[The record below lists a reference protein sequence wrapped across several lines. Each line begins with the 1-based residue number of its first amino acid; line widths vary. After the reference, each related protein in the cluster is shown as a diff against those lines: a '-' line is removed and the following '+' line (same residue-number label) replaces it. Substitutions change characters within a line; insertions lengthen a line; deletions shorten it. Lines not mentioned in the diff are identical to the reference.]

1 MLFGTGFL
9 LCFFRVFLTEYTALG
24 FLILFLGMC
33 VYVICSI
40 SRRITIIFSIL
51 GAAAAGFWV
60 IALNGYQTLFDTV
73 MAVVLHMSGAAGA
86 VPVFARE
93 VSVLASLVLTVI
105 AFLCTSR
112 DYGSAFQGS
121 MLFTFLYIAWT
132 LQMPFLLACLVPS
145 VIASILMLGSG
156 GAYSVRLRSLLPLAV
171 LLSVVSFLLIPKS
184 GFTIEPLKE
193 AAETIRQRVLD
204 YFFYSEPRNVF
215 SLASEGYYPS
225 GSGQLGG
232 PASPSDHLVMVVKAP
247 GKVYLR
253 GAAKDEYTGKTWMS
267 TVSERRYLW
276 ISPRWLSVRSHVYC
290 IV

>member
-171 LLSVVSFLLIPKS
+171 LLSVVSL
-184 GFTIEPLKE
+184 
-193 AAETIRQRVLD
+193 
-204 YFFYSEPRNVF
+204 
-215 SLASEGYYPS
+215 
-225 GSGQLGG
+225 
-232 PASPSDHLVMVVKAP
+232 
-247 GKVYLR
+247 
-253 GAAKDEYTGKTWMS
+253 
-267 TVSERRYLW
+267 
-276 ISPRWLSVRSHVYC
+276 
-290 IV
+290 